1 MELKKLL
8 DDFAA
13 ACGNHRK
20 ISYNL
25 WRELTKFANN
35 KEGSI
40 YFLRHPDITNKNLL
54 GVLYNS
60 EEAYYLYIPEDPLY
74 STGYLNQFI
83 YNTPIYKSCIYPP
96 WGEDINWPKCIDT
109 AIKQQGLQQGSQ
121 QGFITLWPTK
131 VINKL
136 IKKKSESKE
145 NKCEFKAT
153 PVQVDKIEN
162 INVSKKNEFVASTPT
177 PVSPGD
183 KINFISCDTSG
194 IKINGDISNV
204 SPIAYVSSNI
214 ATTFDDITI
223 TCDEVKERLTKLE
236 KAMNNKKEN
245 DTMDTKNIINFDFGP
260 VNDEAI
266 RLSPYGMAV
275 RTNQNGDWL
284 TYNPDKGEMMN
295 VNIFNFKMDKFIYKV
310 PAPLG
315 SIKPGDLILHQK
327 IPMFVRSVD
336 NVAGTVEA
344 INYRD
349 STIASILPVKSP
361 FGFNFIT
368 KVISLIDFSKI
379 NADTENPFGNMLPL
393 MMLGNQE
400 DGNIDPLM
408 MYMMMQNGSMDFN
421 NPMMMYFLL
430 KDNNSNDNLLP
441 LMFMMQQ

>member
-1 MELKKLL
+1 MDLKSLL
-8 DDFAA
+8 NDFAA
-13 ACGNHRK
+13 ACGDHRK
-20 ISYNL
+20 ISYDL
-25 WRELTKFANN
+25 WRQLTKFAND
-35 KEGSI
+35 KKGCI
-40 YFLRHPDITNKNLL
+40 YFLKHPDTTNRNLL
-54 GVLYNS
+54 SVLYDFEN
-60 EEAYYLYIPEDPLY
+60 EYYLYIPEDPLY
-74 STGYLNQFI
+74 PTGYLNQYI
-83 YNTPIYKSCIYPP
+83 YNTPFYRQGIYPP
-96 WGEDINWPKCIDT
+96 LGKDINWPKCIDT
-109 AIKQQGLQQGSQ
+109 AIKER
-121 QGFITLWPTK
+121 GFTLWPMK
-131 VINKL
+131 EFNKL
-136 IKKKSESKE
+136 IEKESEPKE
-145 NKCEFKAT
+145 NKCQFKAT
-153 PVQVDKIEN
+153 PVQKATIEN
-162 INVSKKNEFVASTPT
+162 INDCINASKKNEFVASTPT

-183 KINFISCDTSG
+183 KVNFISCDTSG
-194 IKINGDISNV
+194 KIVNGDISTTI
-204 SPIAYVSSNI
+204 PLTYVNSNIGNI
-214 ATTFDDITI
+214 ATNFNTITSTFDETN
-223 TCDEVKERLTKLE
+223 ERLTKLE
-236 KAMNNKKEN
+236 KALNNKKEN
-245 DTMDTKNIINFDFGP
+245 DTMDTNNIINFDFGP
-260 VNDEAI
+260 VNNEAI
-266 RLSPYGMAV
+266 RLSPYGLAV

-379 NADTENPFGNMLPL
+379 NANTENPFGNMLPL

>member
-8 DDFAA
+8 DDFAVI
-13 ACGNHRK
+13 CNKHNYRK

-25 WRELTKFANN
+25 WRELAKFANDDN
-35 KEGSI
+35 SFI
-40 YFLRHPDITNKNLL
+40 YFLRHPDTENKNLL
-54 GVLYNS
+54 GVLYNFK
-60 EEAYYLYIPEDPLY
+60 EEYYLYIPEDPLC

-83 YNTPIYKSCIYPP
+83 HNTSIYKSCIYPP
-96 WGEDINWPKCIDT
+96 LNEAANWPNCIDT
-109 AIKQQGLQQGSQ
+109 AIKK
-121 QGFITLWPTK
+121 QGFITLWPVK
-131 VINKL
+131 EFNEL
-136 IKKKSESKE
+136 LKKKSEPKE
-145 NKCEFKAT
+145 YKHEFKAT
-153 PVQVDKIEN
+153 PIQ
-162 INVSKKNEFVASTPT
+162 T
-177 PVSPGD
+177 
-183 KINFISCDTSG
+183 IS
-194 IKINGDISNV
+194 INGCVSNSNEIAAALNKVNSLSYDTNGILMSGGISNT
-204 SPIAYVSSNI
+204 SPLIDVSSNI
-214 ATTFDDITI
+214 PTAFNNITI

-236 KAMNNKKEN
+236 KALNNKKEN
-245 DTMDTKNIINFDFGP
+245 DIMDTKNIINFDFGP

-275 RTNQNGDWL
+275 CVIEDGDWL

-361 FGFNFIT
+361 FGFNFVT
-368 KVISLIDFSKI
+368 KIISLIDFSKI

-400 DGNIDPLM
+400 NETIDPFM

>member
-25 WRELTKFANN
+25 WRELAKFAND
-35 KEGSI
+35 KKSYI

-54 GVLYNS
+54 GFLYNS
-60 EEAYYLYIPEDPLY
+60 KETYYLYIPEDPLC

-83 YNTPIYKSCIYPP
+83 YNSPIYKSCIYPP
-96 WGEDINWPKCIDT
+96 QNEDINWPNCIDT
-109 AIKQQGLQQGSQ
+109 AIKK
-121 QGFITLWPTK
+121 QGFITLWPTEEF
-131 VINKL
+131 NEL
-136 IKKKSESKE
+136 IKKASEIKE
-145 NKCEFKAT
+145 NKHEFKAT
-153 PVQVDKIEN
+153 PIQAVS
-162 INVSKKNEFVASTPT
+162 INNCVSNSDEIAAALNKVNSLSYDISGKLAS
-177 PVSPGD
+177 G
-183 KINFISCDTSG
+183 G
-194 IKINGDISNV
+194 ISNV
-204 SPIAYVSSNI
+204 NSLTYASSHIATS
-214 ATTFDDITI
+214 TTFDDITI

-284 TYNPDKGEMMN
+284 TYNPDKSEMMN

>member
-25 WRELTKFANN
+25 WRELAKFAND

-60 EEAYYLYIPEDPLY
+60 EEAYNLYIPEDPLC

-83 YNTPIYKSCIYPP
+83 YDTPIYKSCIYPP
-96 WGEDINWPKCIDT
+96 WGEDANWPNCIDT
-109 AIKQQGLQQGSQ
+109 AIKK
-121 QGFITLWPTK
+121 QGFITLWPAQEF
-131 VINKL
+131 NEL
-136 IKKKSESKE
+136 IKKASESKE
-145 NKCEFKAT
+145 NKCQFKAT
-153 PVQVDKIEN
+153 PVQAATIEN
-162 INVSKKNEFVASTPT
+162 VNNSAYTLKGNKFVASTPT

-183 KINFISCDTSG
+183 KINFISHDNKNIKITSG
-194 IKINGDISNV
+194 DLSYMNPSIYAN
-204 SPIAYVSSNI
+204 ANI
-214 ATTFDDITI
+214 ATSFNDITA
-223 TCDEVKERLTKLE
+223 TCDEVNERLEKLE

-393 MMLGNQE
+393 MMFGNQE